1 MRTTTRKRQPV
12 MNPKRWLAVILVALV
27 AVIAVIIMYYNA
39 IQQPFWNSENPI
51 RKQAKEAAGLTE
63 VSSVT
68 KQVWDTTSWIVK
80 GKNDAN
86 EEIYVWLIGP
96 DKTVQT
102 VKAAEATDKAAIK
115 QALLQKKPDAAIKR
129 IQPGT
134 LNGQLVWEVF
144 YSQGNNPEKYSY
156 DFYDFR
162 SGTYVTEY
170 HLPAKTAS

>member
-1 MRTTTRKRQPV
+1 
-12 MNPKRWLAVILVALV
+12 MNPKRWVAVFFVALA
-27 AVIAVIIMYYNA
+27 AVIAVIVMYYNT
-39 IQQPFWNSENPI
+39 IQQPFWDTENPI
-51 RKQAKEAAGLTE
+51 RKQAKEAANLTK
-63 VSSVT
+63 VSSIT

-80 GKNDAN
+80 GENDAD

-102 VKAAEATDKAAIK
+102 VKASEGTSKDAIN
-115 QALLQKKPDAAIKR
+115 QALHAAKPDADIKR

-144 YSQGNNPEKYSY
+144 YSQGKSPEKYSY

-162 SGTYVTEY
+162 TGTYVTEY

>member
-1 MRTTTRKRQPV
+1 MRSTTRKRQPV
-12 MNPKRWLAVILVALV
+12 MNLKRWLAVFFVALA
-27 AVIAVIIMYYNA
+27 AVIAIVIMYYNT
-39 IQQPFWNSENPI
+39 IQQPFWDSERPI

-63 VSSVT
+63 VSSIT

-80 GKNDAN
+80 GENDAD

-96 DKTVQT
+96 EKNVQV
-102 VKAAEATDKAAIK
+102 VKATEGTDKAAVK
-115 QALLQKKPDAAIKR
+115 QAVMAAKPDADIIR

-134 LNGQLVWEVF
+134 LNGQLVWEVY
-144 YSQGNNPEKYSY
+144 YSQGSNPEKYSY

-162 SGTYVTEY
+162 TGKYVTEY

>member
-1 MRTTTRKRQPV
+1 MRATTRKRQPV
-12 MNPKRWLAVILVALV
+12 MNPKRWLAVSFVALI
-27 AVIAVIIMYYNA
+27 AVIAIVIMYYNT

-63 VSSVT
+63 VSSIT

-80 GKNDAN
+80 GENEAD

-96 DKTVQT
+96 EKTVQV
-102 VKAAEATDKAAIK
+102 VKASEGAEKAEIK
-115 QALLQKKPDAAIKR
+115 QAVINSKPDANIKR

-134 LNGQLVWEVF
+134 FNGKLVWEVF
-144 YSQGNNPEKYSY
+144 YSQGNSPEKYSY

-162 SGTYVTEY
+162 TGTYVTEY